1 MCEQT
6 LRLTLCC
13 TQEQTQVQEQTLLPP
28 IGGCTKSVF
37 LACEKWLSGSKRRQQ
52 SFCRFVPKNALSYY
66 QSLMDCLFCE
76 IFTSYRQP
84 CDDFY
89 MGYGPP
95 LKGMRSAAEIRE
107 FDGVLLRKVT
117 KGS

>member
-1 MCEQT
+1 
-6 LRLTLCC
+6 
-13 TQEQTQVQEQTLLPP
+13 
-28 IGGCTKSVF
+28 
-37 LACEKWLSGSKRRQQ
+37 
-52 SFCRFVPKNALSYY
+52 
-66 QSLMDCLFCE
+66 MDCLFCE

-107 FDGVLLRKVT
+107 FDGVLLRALVTIDFMARDGVKMSWTDFCFMMRKVT